1 MNLYMVKLTFKI
13 NCVCYNQVKYT
24 EAFIM
29 ALTVEDG
36 TIVPDADSFLSLVD
50 ARSLATNYGITL
62 PDDDVEAEITLRNG
76 YMLLLQEE
84 RNLQGSRVSAE
95 QTGIFPRKG
104 VLQNCFDVA
113 SDIIPQEVKMAQLYG
128 ADAINNGA
136 STNNVDDGQRLKS
149 FNVDGVYSETY
160 QDGSSSSTNA
170 SIQGV
175 ENQLF
180 SFTKAGLSAANCGG
194 TGGFG

>member
-1 MNLYMVKLTFKI
+1 
-13 NCVCYNQVKYT
+13 
-24 EAFIM
+24 M

-36 TIVPDADSFLSLVD
+36 TIVPNADSFLSLVD
-50 ARSLATNYGITL
+50 ARSLAASYGIAL
-62 PDDDVEAEITLRNG
+62 PDDDTEAEITLRNG
-76 YMLLLQEE
+76 YLILLTEE
-84 RNLQGSRVSAE
+84 RNLQGSRVNAE
-95 QTGIFPRKG
+95 QTGIFPRED
-104 VLQNCFDVA
+104 VLQNCFEVA

-160 QDGSSSSTNA
+160 QDGSSADSNA

-175 ENQLF
+175 DNQLF
-180 SFTKAGLSAANCGG
+180 PFTKAGLSAANCGG
-194 TGGFG
+194 VGGFGQLNANNFGFLG

>member
-1 MNLYMVKLTFKI
+1 
-13 NCVCYNQVKYT
+13 
-24 EAFIM
+24 M

-36 TIVPDADSFLSLVD
+36 TIVPNADSFLSLVD
-50 ARSLATNYGITL
+50 ARSLAASYGITL
-62 PDDDVEAEITLRNG
+62 PDDDTEAEITLRNG
-76 YMLLLQEE
+76 YLILLTEE

-95 QTGIFPRKG
+95 QTGIFPRNG
-104 VLQNCFDVA
+104 VLQNCFEVA

-160 QDGSSSSTNA
+160 QDGSSADSNA

-175 ENQLF
+175 ENSLF
-180 SFTKAGLSAANCGG
+180 PFTKAGLSAANCGG
-194 TGGFG
+194 GTGGFGELNANNFGFLR